1 VLWEA
6 AARGA
11 RIFDAR
17 PWEEMA
23 KIHEHRLRDL
33 SAAHAVVT
41 EALEHARVHRA
52 PGAVVDVLHHRLS
65 RLSRRLER
73 AR

>member
-1 VLWEA
+1 LA
-6 AARGA
+6 
-11 RIFDAR
+11 
-17 PWEEMA
+17 
-23 KIHEHRLRDL
+23 
-33 SAAHAVVT
+33 AAHAVVT

-52 PGAVVDVLHHRLS
+52 TRGVVDALHHRLS

>member
-1 VLWEA
+1 
-6 AARGA
+6 
-11 RIFDAR
+11 
-17 PWEEMA
+17 MA

-52 PGAVVDVLHHRLS
+52 PGGVVDALHHRLS